1 MSNIKR
7 KQRKL
12 LGNKEE
18 SPSNFKTCTNE
29 RETEDSKAIDLEQKE
44 AYYKLQKGS
53 VTNLASPT
61 ELNKRSAIKVV
72 KQQISY
78 TFNTKP
84 KEKEM
89 DKKEKVQLKHT
100 NLTDLKPHETFN

>member
-1 MSNIKR
+1 M
-7 KQRKL
+7 L

-18 SPSNFKTCTNE
+18 SPSNLKTSTND
-29 RETEDSKAIDLEQKE
+29 RETEDLKAIDLEQKE

-61 ELNKRSAIKVV
+61 ELNRRSAIKVV
-72 KQQISY
+72 KQQISN

-84 KEKEM
+84 KEKEA
-89 DKKEKVQLKHT
+89 DKFQKQH
-100 NLTDLKPHETFN
+100 D